1 MENVEYDK
9 GFLYAFCCYHSALM
23 MINKKLEIQQQARVY
38 VQSTENLRIQK
49 RCWSSLRWNLINC
62 IPYHWAIEKQE
73 TMF

>member
-1 MENVEYDK
+1 
-9 GFLYAFCCYHSALM
+9 M